1 MFGGAQIY
9 NNNMTPP
16 RLYCPPPLP
25 ATTRLTLPAGPAHH
39 AVRVLRL
46 RVGDAVV
53 LFDGHGGEVPA
64 QLVTITRDQ
73 VEVDTGERVPIERES
88 PLALTLV
95 QALPTGDKMDLVIQK
110 AVELGVSRIVPVQTR
125 RCVMRLDGARAEKRV
140 RHWQDVAVSACEQ
153 CGRNRIPRVD
163 AIAPLDRVLATPSN
177 AELRLLLSPADGQA
191 LPDFAPAAAVTLLVG
206 PEGGLAADEA
216 ALARTAGYRALR
228 LGPRVLRTET
238 AGLAVLAA
246 INACWGDWR

>member
-1 MFGGAQIY
+1 MAGGAETY
-9 NNNMTPP
+9 NTNMTSP
-16 RLYCPPPLP
+16 RLYCAPPVP
-25 ATTRLTLPAGPAHH
+25 ASARLTLPAGPAHH

-46 RVGDAVV
+46 HVGDEVT
-53 LFDGHGGEVPA
+53 LFDGEGGEVPA
-64 QLVTITRDQ
+64 RLAAIRRDE
-73 VEVDTGERVPIERES
+73 VEVETGARAAVERES

-110 AVELGVSRIVPVQTR
+110 AVELGVARIVPVQTR

-140 RHWQDVAVSACEQ
+140 RHWQDVAISACEQ
-153 CGRNRIPRVD
+153 CGRNRLPRVD

-177 AELRLLLSPADGQA
+177 AGLRLLLSPADGQA
-191 LPDFAPAAAVTLLVG
+191 LPAFQPATAVTLLVG
-206 PEGGLAADEA
+206 PEGGLTADEEA
-216 ALARTAGYRALR
+216 AARTAGYRALR